1 MLKKKIFIIICPGFS
16 FDRANLQ
23 PWRYFLEFAKA
34 FHKIDNAKTYI
45 LTDIEPKDTRNFGL
59 NNLKIIH
66 SKNISIHKQF
76 KLYKEIKALKA
87 NKIFW
92 NITKTS
98 IFYFFILKKIKK
110 INAVVTSP
118 TYSFWEITRAIKRGV
133 KLKSMSSIIFQQ
145 VIPNILFKIFLN
157 KVLFDTIIVQSIK
170 NFNFF
175 KSLKL
180 RTQNL
185 KLIKNGIN
193 SQDKKYSIKTLK
205 SSKISNKKK
214 FIKFLYMGSPRKI
227 RGFGLMLK
235 SFSESSKK
243 TDQIFLKILARRDK
257 VLEKNKIKNLI
268 NYHKLSNFVEYTST
282 SLSSDEIREELIK
295 ADVVLLPFILAP
307 SDVPLALLEAMAYG
321 KLVITTEIDGI
332 TELIKGRGI
341 LLKKIDSEEMKKEI
355 LNITRNPNIIDYLGK
370 KSLKFMSEYPT
381 WEDIHNQ
388 IINELSY

>member
-1 MLKKKIFIIICPGFS
+1 MIQKKIFIIICPGFS
-16 FDRANLQ
+16 FDKANLQ

-45 LTDIEPKDTRNFGL
+45 VTNIKPKDSNNFRL

-66 SKNISIHKQF
+66 SKNISIHNQF
-76 KLYKEIKALKA
+76 KLYQEIKALKGD
-87 NKIFW
+87 KIFW

-98 IFYFFILKKIKK
+98 IFYFFTLKKFRK
-110 INAVVTSP
+110 IYAVVTSP
-118 TYSFWEITRAIKRGV
+118 TYSYLEIIRAIKRDV
-133 KLKSMSSIIFQQ
+133 RIKSMSSIIFQKI
-145 VIPNILFKIFLN
+145 IPNILFKIFLN
-157 KVLFDTIIVQSIK
+157 KVLFDAIILQSIK
-170 NFNFF
+170 NLNFF

-180 RTQNL
+180 KNQNL

-193 SQDKKYSIKTLK
+193 IQDKKYSIKTLK
-205 SSKISNKKK
+205 SSKISNKKN

-227 RGFGLMLK
+227 RGFELMLK

-257 VLEKNKIKNLI
+257 VLEKNKIRDLI
-268 NYHKLSNFVEYTST
+268 NYYKLSNFVEYTPAN
-282 SLSSDEIREELIK
+282 LSNDEIREELIK
-295 ADVVLLPFILAP
+295 TDVVLLPFILAP
-307 SDVPLALLEAMAYG
+307 SDVPLAVLEAMAYG
-321 KLVITTEIDGI
+321 KLIITSEIDGI

-341 LLKKIDSEEMKKEI
+341 LLKKIDSEEMKEKI
-355 LNITRNPNIIDYLGK
+355 LNITRNRDMIEDLGK
-370 KSLKFMSEYPT
+370 KSLKFISEYPT